1 MNLKKI
7 GLIILGLF
15 VLVVGLSS
23 LGIFY
28 LTRGLDAGEAVSIEN
43 VDFLS
48 LEDGIYE
55 GSYQYKRW
63 DNKLKLTIENQSIT
77 SIELLD
83 DVLFEDENVRQTLIE
98 RVIDEQSLDVDV
110 VTGATVTSKAYLK
123 AMENALKSKMK

>member
-7 GLIILGLF
+7 GRIILGLF

>member
-43 VDFLS
+43 VDYLS